1 MELVAKK
8 VTELLPFERFKIGKQ
23 RNFRTL
29 GKLLF
34 PDPEKW
40 SKESFE
46 HMKDHVLL
54 ICINCSQ
61 YRVSKDT
68 IVLVEKK
75 HNCKSENDL
84 LNNALNR
91 TDDDLPF

>member
-1 MELVAKK
+1 MEFIEKK
-8 VTELLPFERFKIGKQ
+8 VTELLPFEKFKIGKQ

-29 GKLLF
+29 EKLFF

-54 ICINCSQ
+54 ICTNCVQ

-75 HNCKSENDL
+75 KQL
-84 LNNALNR
+84 
-91 TDDDLPF
+91 